1 MDDVRIRMDNT
12 PEGRQLHETIIH
24 EFLDIL
30 EWHLYFLK
38 FSKCKFL
45 KKKLEFL
52 GFLVSNGQVRVE
64 PSKIS
69 GISNWP
75 LELKNV
81 KQVRQ
86 ILGVLGYQRSFIPNY
101 ATKAKPLTNLLKK
114 VTKFIWDNICKKPL
128 QTLIESIT
136 KNPVLDP

>member
-1 MDDVRIRMDNT
+1 LKQKYPDNFSNYMDDVRIGMDNT

-52 GFLVSNGQVRVE
+52 GFLVSNGQVCVE

-81 KQVRQ
+81 KQVQQ
-86 ILGVLGYQRSFIPNY
+86 ILGVLGYQ
-101 ATKAKPLTNLLKK
+101 
-114 VTKFIWDNICKKPL
+114 
-128 QTLIESIT
+128 
-136 KNPVLDP
+136 

>member
-1 MDDVRIRMDNT
+1 MDDVGIRTDDT
-12 PEGRQLHETIIH
+12 PEGRKLHETIIH
-24 EFLDIL
+24 EFLEVL
-30 EWHLYFLK
+30 ERNLYFLK
-38 FSKCKFL
+38 ISKCEFL

-52 GFLVSNGQVRVE
+52 GFLVSNRQVCVE

-86 ILGVLGYQRSFIPNY
+86 ILRVLGYQ
-101 ATKAKPLTNLLKK
+101 
-114 VTKFIWDNICKKPL
+114 
-128 QTLIESIT
+128 
-136 KNPVLDP
+136 